1 MRNSPTRFRRSR
13 ATTAIRIA
21 GASVAVAVATL
32 TFVHLGSVTAAPP
45 TPTLEAFA
53 EEVQISPDAPVQGD
67 TVTVLIA
74 APGRARVTVQF
85 DGAAVPIFS
94 APGGAVRALIGTD
107 PDMAAGSHSV
117 RVTAKAANGT
127 IHHFSRMI
135 KLQSGR
141 FAVRSVTLPAHTYA
155 LINPKNAAIERE
167 ALGPA
172 LSRRTPT
179 TLWHGPFQL
188 PSTGVMDSPY
198 GLQGFYNGHRAW
210 WHMGVDF
217 AAPEGD
223 PVTATNDG
231 VVVLARALPLGGTTV
246 VIDHGQGVETEYIHL
261 SAFVVREGDHVE
273 KGTVI
278 ARVGAT
284 GLVTGP
290 SLHWGLFVNGI
301 PVNPLFWT
309 AAHPGLTAP

>member
-1 MRNSPTRFRRSR
+1 MRISPTGLRRIY
-13 ATTAIRIA
+13 ATTAIK
-21 GASVAVAVATL
+21 GARVSVALVAATL
-32 TFVHLGSVTAAPP
+32 TCVHLGLVTAAPQP
-45 TPTLEAFA
+45 PAADSFA
-53 EEVQISPDAPVQGD
+53 EEIQISPDAPVQGD
-67 TVTVLIA
+67 TVTVLVA
-74 APGRARVTVQF
+74 SPGRTHVTVRF
-85 DGAAVPIFS
+85 DGAAVSAFS
-94 APGGAVRALIGTD
+94 APGGVFRALIGTD
-107 PDMAAGSHSV
+107 PDMAPGRHSI
-117 RVTAKAANGT
+117 RVTATAADGT
-127 IHHFSRMI
+127 IHHYSRMI
-135 KLQSGR
+135 KLQSGK
-141 FAVRSVTLPAHTYA
+141 FAIRSVTMPAHTYA
-155 LINPKNAAIERE
+155 LINPKNLAIERE

-172 LSRRTPT
+172 LSRRTPVP
-179 TLWHGPFQL
+179 LWHGPFQL
-188 PSTGVMDSPY
+188 PSTGLMDSPY
-198 GLQGFYNGHRAW
+198 GLQGIYNGHRAW

-261 SAFVVREGDHVE
+261 SAFVVREGDRIQ
-273 KGTVI
+273 KGTLI